1 MPYFLNGKQLR
12 VGKSFRGTDGTWYPN
27 TFLRNATQDQKDAVG
42 VTWEADPVPVDN
54 RFYWSENNPK
64 SLEDQNVTDEN
75 GDPVLDEDG
84 NQVVNKG
91 LKTQWVAKQ
100 KKIAGSLLAPTD
112 WYVTRKA
119 EDSTATIPDAV
130 TTYRAAVRTVSGQRE
145 AQITAAETFDA
156 FVALVT
162 NPSTVQVE
170 SEEVDEFGLS
180 IWNTVPNPEPF
191 LTLWPEEP

>member
-27 TFLRNATQDQKDAVG
+27 TFLRHATQDQKDAVG

-54 RFYWSENNPK
+54 RFYWDHGLPK
-64 SLEDQNVTDEN
+64 RLEDENTTDGN
-75 GDPVLDEDG
+75 G

-91 LKTQWVAKQ
+91 LKSEWIAKQ

-119 EDSTATIPDAV
+119 EIGTAIPADV

-162 NPSTVQVE
+162 S
-170 SEEVDEFGLS
+170 SD
-180 IWNTVPNPEPF
+180 
-191 LTLWPEEP
+191 LTAWPDA